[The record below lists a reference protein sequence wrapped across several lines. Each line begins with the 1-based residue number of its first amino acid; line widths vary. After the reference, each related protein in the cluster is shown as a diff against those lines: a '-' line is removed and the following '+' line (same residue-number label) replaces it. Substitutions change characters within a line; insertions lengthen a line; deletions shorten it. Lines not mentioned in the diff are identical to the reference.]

1 MFYGVNEGTNNKSS
15 KEEKTNVQM
24 GCKKGALLPVSNL
37 SKTCRARKRPKEAVA
52 RFPGHTET
60 DRQAG

>member
-1 MFYGVNEGTNNKSS
+1 MKVLIIKVVR
-15 KEEKTNVQM
+15 KKKTNVQM
-24 GCKKGALLPVSNL
+24 GCKKGALLPVSIL